1 MTCLRL
7 VEYDGEYTMFIGT
20 GEIVDI
26 DPYIEGTYGW
36 VKVKDIEAWEQ
47 KMIDAA

>member
-26 DPYIEGTYGW
+26 DPYIRGTYGW

-47 KMIDAA
+47 R